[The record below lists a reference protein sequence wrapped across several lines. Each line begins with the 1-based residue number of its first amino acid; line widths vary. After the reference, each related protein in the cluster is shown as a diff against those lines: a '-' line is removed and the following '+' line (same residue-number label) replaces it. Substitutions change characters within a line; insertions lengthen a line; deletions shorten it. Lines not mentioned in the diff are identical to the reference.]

1 MTVRSP
7 DYYISANAIHTL
19 LSYIAYFFLR
29 IYIYIY
35 ICTHETLTTTLGL
48 FKNVNGI
55 SDVGED
61 GLALIKLSLG
71 GGFNEL
77 LRHV

>member
-1 MTVRSP
+1 MQYTR
-7 DYYISANAIHTL
+7 YYRTL
-19 LSYIAYFFLR
+19 HIFFCV
-29 IYIYIY
+29 YIY